1 MKKFNVVRKK
11 TFTKNNIEKVV
22 WLQVGMIT
30 EFDNGNRILEL
41 NDRNETYNIFPL
53 ERKEGGLTKTSEEE
67 RFIKTPDGK
76 IDVVQNLNKEY
87 GKEYGD
93 DIDVS
98 SIPF

>member
-11 TFTKNNIEKVV
+11 TFTKNNQEQVI

-53 ERKEGGLTKTSEEE
+53 ERKEERIAKTSEEE
-67 RFIKTPDGK
+67 RFIKTPEGK
-76 IDVVQNLNKEY
+76 IDVVQNLSKEY
-87 GKEYGD
+87 ED
-93 DIDVS
+93 DIDVG